1 MWSRSGGLQM
11 RFPAEA
17 WLSKATW
24 KKTHQSIW
32 FVMEVET
39 VSTISQNHNILFND
53 QSQEPFP
60 FSHFSPVTKVAWPA
74 NCDCR
79 PETVRGGKQPLFR
92 WRAHMQGGLGCACRV
107 SADPALVSIFSPLR
121 IISLKVIYI
130 NFNSKTG
137 LMCVTTPFSQRVE
150 FPNRTTSALFVR
162 IYSRFFRSVL
172 LLSTDGS
179 PFFLRSAHSLI
190 PL

>member
-1 MWSRSGGLQM
+1 MISIKRPSDAISCGGTIEQGN
-11 RFPAEA
+11 EEE
-17 WLSKATW
+17 
-24 KKTHQSIW
+24 KTHQSIW

-39 VSTISQNHNILFND
+39 VSTISLDHNILFKD
-53 QSQEPFP
+53 LFLSQIFARHK
-60 FSHFSPVTKVAWPA
+60 SGMAA

-79 PETVRGGKQPLFR
+79 PETVSGGKRLLFR
-92 WRAHMQGGLGCACRV
+92 WRAHMQCGLGCACRV

-137 LMCVTTPFSQRVE
+137 LMCVTTPFSQRAE
-150 FPNRTTSALFVR
+150 FPNRKTWALFVR

-172 LLSTDGS
+172 LL
-179 PFFLRSAHSLI
+179 
-190 PL
+190 